1 MSDAFASSHATK
13 NRLFGKLLAFM
24 KHIVVTILALNLLT
38 SARGAGSMP
47 AVPRFDG
54 LGRHHHPITT
64 KWQLTQRYFDQG
76 LTLCFNFNHAEAIRS
91 FEAAAMVDTNCAMA
105 WWGVAFALGPNINAP
120 MEESAV
126 PKAWDAL
133 QKAIALKDKASAKER
148 DYIDALAK
156 RYASEPMKDR
166 SALDNAFAVTMRS
179 LAQKYPDDLDAQTL
193 FAEALMDTSPWNYWQ
208 EDLTPKPSAKEALAV
223 IESVLERVRGHSG
236 ADHLYIH
243 LVESGPHPEKGEP
256 SADRI
261 GKMTPKAGHLVH
273 MASHIYVRVGRY
285 HDASKV
291 NERASEVD
299 ENYVKKVKPTGTY
312 PGGYYPH
319 NLHFL
324 WYATELEGRSKDSIA
339 AAKEVSKYT
348 LDLRCGAIE
357 GPRQRYLPLLAYT
370 RFGRWAEILKAPLPS
385 EEYPFDRALAHY
397 ARALAFAGQGRV
409 SDAEREFA
417 RFQELQKSE
426 RVRMMDNP
434 YFPGTKILAVAQR
447 VIAGKIAGASN
458 QPDEMV
464 KQLRAAVN
472 EERALSY
479 MEPPYWHY
487 AAKLSLGAAL
497 LKAGHAA
504 EAEEVFLETLKR
516 DLPANGWPLYGLEQS
531 LRAQGKDAEAKQVGK
546 EFKKAWKYADTKLNL
561 AWF

>member
-1 MSDAFASSHATK
+1 MVS
-13 NRLFGKLLAFM
+13 
-24 KHIVVTILALNLLT
+24 ALTGTRAAQSL
-38 SARGAGSMP
+38 P

-64 KWQLTQRYFDQG
+64 KWQLAQRYFDQG
-76 LTLCFNFNHAEAIRS
+76 LTLCFNFNHAEAVRS

-120 MEESAV
+120 MFDDAV
-126 PKAWDAL
+126 PKAWEAI
-133 QKAIALKDKASAKER
+133 QKAIALKDNASARER

-156 RYASEPMKDR
+156 RYAREPMKDR
-166 SALDNAFAVTMRS
+166 STLDNAFAVAMRD
-179 LAQKYPDDLDAQTL
+179 LAKKYPDDLDAQTL

-208 EDLTPKPSAKEALAV
+208 DDFTPKPSAKEALQV
-223 IESVLERVRGHSG
+223 IESVLARVKAHSG

-243 LVESGPHPEKGEP
+243 LVEAGPHPEKGVP

-261 GKMTPKAGHLVH
+261 GKLTPKAGHLVH

-285 HDASKV
+285 HDASTV
-291 NERASEVD
+291 NERASDVD
-299 ENYVKKVKPTGTY
+299 EKYLEKVKPTGLY

-324 WYATELEGRSKDSIA
+324 WYATELEGRSKASIA

-348 LDLRCGAIE
+348 IDLRCGAVE
-357 GPRQRYLPLLAYT
+357 GPRQRYLPLLSYA
-370 RFGRWAEILKAPLPS
+370 RFGRWAEVLSEPLPS
-385 EEYPFDRALAHY
+385 EEYPFDRAMAHY
-397 ARALAFAGQGRV
+397 TRARAFAAQGQV

-417 RFQELQKSE
+417 RFSELQKSE

-434 YFPGTKILAVAQR
+434 YFPGTKILAVAR
-447 VIAGKIAGASN
+447 HVIAGTIAGASN

-464 KQLRAAVN
+464 KQMREAVN
-472 EERALSY
+472 AERALSY

-497 LKAGHAA
+497 LKAGKSA
-504 EAEEVFLETLKR
+504 EAEQVFRETLKR
-516 DLPANGWPLYGLEQS
+516 DLPANGWPLFGLERS
-531 LRAQGKDAEAKQVGK
+531 LRAQGKEAEAQQVAK
-546 EFKKAWKYADTKLNL
+546 EFKKAWKHADTKLDL